1 MKHARIA
8 IAALAVSAAGLVS
21 LVTHEG
27 YTDFAMIPV
36 AGDVPTVGFGS
47 TKRDD
52 GTPVRIGDKITPP
65 HALARS
71 LAHIQKDETRL
82 RQCVTAPL
90 LQAEYDLL
98 VSHAYQYGAAATCG
112 SGIVRS
118 INAGRYVDACEQYS
132 RWRFVAGRDC
142 AQPGSGC
149 RGVAI
154 RAEERRTKCM
164 EVQK

>member
-1 MKHARIA
+1 MKHPRTKIGALA
-8 IAALAVSAAGLVS
+8 LSAAALVALVS
-21 LVTHEG
+21 HEG

-52 GTPVRIGDKITPP
+52 GTPVRIGDKITPT

-71 LAHIQKDETRL
+71 LAHIQRDETKL

-98 VSHAYQYGAAATCG
+98 VDHAYQYGAGATC
-112 SGIVRS
+112 SSTIVRLT
-118 INAGRYVDACEQYS
+118 NAGRYLEACEGYS

-142 AQPGSGC
+142 AKPGSGC
-149 RGVAI
+149 RGVAL
-154 RAEERRTKCM
+154 RAEERRIKCL
-164 EVQK
+164 EAQK